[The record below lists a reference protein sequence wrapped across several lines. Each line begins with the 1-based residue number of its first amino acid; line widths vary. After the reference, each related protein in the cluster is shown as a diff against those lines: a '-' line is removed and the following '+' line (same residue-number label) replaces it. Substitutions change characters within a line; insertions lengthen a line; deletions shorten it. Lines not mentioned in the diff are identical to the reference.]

1 MPYGMY
7 ISAAGAQAQSRRL
20 EILSNN
26 LANVDTPGFKREVAI
41 LEARHSE
48 AIVQG
53 QDFPG
58 SRSINDIGGGVLV
71 SESVTDFER
80 GILKQTT
87 IPTDL
92 AIDDAESFFIVEKD
106 DQQLLTRAGNFRFT
120 GDGRLVTQQGYDVL
134 STAGKP
140 IVVDPALSAQ
150 AKISEDGVVELP
162 GEAFPIALVR
172 PRSLGDL
179 ARVGENL
186 FSPLAPTVPVPAQER
201 HVVSGFL
208 EQSGVSPTLEMMQ
221 LIEATRAYE
230 TNVKMIQNQDQ
241 MLGSLVNRM
250 LRQ

>member
-7 ISAAGAQAQSRRL
+7 ISAAGAHAQSRRL

-48 AIVQG
+48 AIAQG

-71 SESVTDFER
+71 RESITDFER
-80 GILKQTT
+80 GIIKQTN

-92 AIDDAESFFIVEKD
+92 AIDDNESFFLVQKE

-120 GDGRLVTQQGYDVL
+120 SDGRLVTQQGHDVL
-134 STAGKP
+134 STGGRP
-140 IVVDPALSAQ
+140 IVIDPALAAQ
-150 AKISEDGVVELP
+150 AKITEKGIIELP
-162 GEAFPIALVR
+162 GEAFPLALVK
-172 PRSLGDL
+172 PQSLGDL
-179 ARVGENL
+179 VRIGENT
-186 FSPLAPTVPVPAQER
+186 FTPLAPTIPVPAQDR
-201 HVVSGFL
+201 RVVSGYL
-208 EQSGVSPTLEMMQ
+208 EQSSVSPTLEMMQ